1 LIWRRIDI
9 RPEFALLGKKP
20 LADIR
25 YLIAAMNPLTPRIRM
40 QEDLIG
46 MSLYAYKWDVI
57 GRNIFKT
64 GTYDPFLS
72 KWLIE
77 RFKVGG
83 GGGISSISAPTSAI
97 SLVFSVL

>member
-1 LIWRRIDI
+1 
-9 RPEFALLGKKP
+9 
-20 LADIR
+20 
-25 YLIAAMNPLTPRIRM
+25 MNPLTPRIRM

-77 RFKVGG
+77 RFKAGG
-83 GGGISSISAPTSAI
+83 GVEFHRYRRQPRLFHLFARYFSYALWKSARRRARARQFGVTQSKCR
-97 SLVFSVL
+97 S